1 LAIEAGKTLLHYRL
15 IEKIGEGGMGV
26 VWKAEDSRLHRH
38 VALKFVPDEAAAD
51 PQFIERHVREA
62 RAASA
67 MNHPHICSIYDIG
80 EWEGRR
86 FIVMEL
92 LEGQSLQE
100 RISEKPMKVEAATD
114 LAIQITDA
122 LDAAHAK
129 GIIHRDIKPANI
141 FVTDRGQAKVLDFGL
156 AKLATGQQHELGPND
171 ATRTALDMTVPGAVV
186 GTVSYMSP
194 EQALGK
200 DLDHRTDIF
209 SLGVVLYEIVTARR
223 AFEGTTSAA
232 VFDAILNRAPTAPVE
247 LNPRVPLE
255 LESIINKALEKDA
268 DLRYQSAA
276 GLRADLKR
284 MQRGSAS
291 STRPAA
297 ASPTAATLHRKPIPA
312 WWKAVAGLV
321 IVGVLTAGYFLW
333 PRGSEKSA
341 GPASIRP
348 LTSMAGLEGAGSWS
362 PDGAF
367 LALSHF
373 PGPASLFVVPT
384 AGGDA
389 VPLVESDAG
398 DFDPRWSPDSRWIA
412 FVSNLEGRNGIF
424 LVPPLGGR
432 IQRLADTN
440 MPVLD
445 FVTQLGALGGNPWS
459 PDARKLLFSRL
470 ASDGSVAI
478 WEIELDSRRET
489 QLTHPEPGVGDRR
502 ASWSFDG
509 SRIVFSRD
517 GALWLLTPGDAPQ
530 PLLEDEPV
538 GGSQAVW
545 MPDGDHI
552 LFVSGGDLW
561 EIDAVSGSL
570 LQITTSAALEF
581 GPAVS
586 RDGRIAYSEY
596 GSAKDLYVVSLEER
610 SHERLTSH
618 TGGQNRNARISP
630 DGTRIVYDSVRT
642 GHREIWV
649 IDRGTGIE
657 MQLASHPAYDSFP
670 TWSPDGKQVAFLS
683 LRDGEPAL
691 WMVNADGS
699 GGPRR
704 LTAEHV
710 GFGAGHLRWSPDGA
724 AIGFLGANERGPA
737 LYELDLATGSVTL
750 RKYGVETFG
759 WYLDREHVV
768 YTPTARDSAG
778 RMEMRVVNFRT
789 GKEDVLLEEPHT
801 ELIVAQDGT
810 AVAYC
815 RAASHFAMQLYYLK
829 LRPPSP
835 ESVDGLPTPEGQ
847 PVQLTD
853 GDYHVHNGGWSPDGK
868 EIVYTRATDEGNIYV
883 IEPR

>member
-1 LAIEAGKTLLHYRL
+1 VPIEAGQQLLHYRL

-26 VWKAEDSRLHRH
+26 VWKAQDTRLHRN
-38 VALKFVPDEAAAD
+38 VALKFVPESGAENTDAVD
-51 PQFIERHVREA
+51 RHLREA

-67 MNHPHICSIYDIG
+67 LNHPNICSIHDIG

-92 LEGQSLQE
+92 LEGRGLDE
-100 RISEKPMKVEAATD
+100 RIRGGPLDVNAAIE
-114 LAIQITDA
+114 LATQIADA
-122 LDAAHAK
+122 LEVAHAK
-129 GIIHRDIKPANI
+129 GIVHRDIKPANI
-141 FVTDRGQAKVLDFGL
+141 FVTDRSQAKVLDFGL
-156 AKLATGQQHELGPND
+156 AKLATGQQHELGPDD

-194 EQALGK
+194 EQSLGK

-209 SLGVVLYEIVTARR
+209 SLGVVLYEMITARR

-247 LNPRVPLE
+247 LNPRVPQE
-255 LESIINKALEKDA
+255 LESIINKALEKDSE
-268 DLRYQSAA
+268 LRYQSSA

-284 MQRGSAS
+284 MQRDSAS
-291 STRPAA
+291 SSRPAA
-297 ASPTAATLHRKPIPA
+297 TSPTAATTHQNPTPA
-312 WWKAVAGLV
+312 WWMALAGLGF
-321 IVGVLTAGYFLW
+321 VGVLAAAYFLW
-333 PRGSEKSA
+333 PRGPERPV

-348 LTSMAGLEGAGSWS
+348 LTSMAGLEGTGSWS

-367 LALSHF
+367 FAFSHH
-373 PGPASLFVVPT
+373 PGSASLFVVPT

-389 VPLVESDAG
+389 VPLVDSDAG
-398 DFDPRWSPDSRWIA
+398 DFAPRWSPDSRWIA

-424 LVPPLGGR
+424 LVPPFGGR
-432 IQRLADTN
+432 VQRLADTN

-445 FVTQLGALGGNPWS
+445 FVSQLGALGGIPWS
-459 PDARKLLFSRL
+459 PDARRLLFSRL
-470 ASDGSVAI
+470 ASDRSVAI

-489 QLTHPEPGVGDRR
+489 QLTHPEPGVGDRN

-517 GALWLLTPGDAPQ
+517 GVLWLLTPGDAPQ

-545 MPDGDHI
+545 MPDGNHI
-552 LFVSGGDLW
+552 LFTSSGDLW

-570 LQITTSAALEF
+570 LQITTSAGLEL

-586 RDGRIAYSEY
+586 RDGRIAYTEF
-596 GSAKDLYVVSLEER
+596 GNAMDLYVVSLEER

-618 TGGQNRNARISP
+618 TGGWNENARISP

-642 GHREIWV
+642 GNREIWV
-649 IDRGTGIE
+649 IDRGTGSE
-657 MQLASHPAYDSFP
+657 MQLASHPASDSFP
-670 TWSPDGKQVAFLS
+670 SWSPDGKQVAFLS
-683 LRDGEPAL
+683 VRDDESAL
-691 WMVNADGS
+691 WLVNADGS

-710 GFGAGHLRWSPDGA
+710 GFGSGHLRWSPDGA
-724 AIGFLGANERGPA
+724 AIGFLGSSERGPA

-768 YTPTARDSAG
+768 YTPTARDLAG

-789 GKEDVLLEEPHT
+789 GKEDVLLNEPHT

-829 LRPPSP
+829 LRPPST

-853 GDYHVHNGGWSPDGK
+853 GNYHVHNGGWSPDGK
-868 EIVYTRATDEGNIYV
+868 EIVYSRAIDEGNIYV